1 MTSITDIVS
10 KMHDDGFRTIPAWNA
25 KPRRG
30 YDKGQNYPATDS
42 SWSEANMIGLALDST
57 ILIDFDANKGDDPNE
72 WLDTCITPT
81 EFGEYFDISDSD
93 MEQAEFQ
100 INKAGNSLHLLFRW
114 PEGVFNK
121 DEYHQSRNGAK
132 SEHKEPDLVING
144 KYGVDIKTGNQLVY
158 LKSHKALLNT
168 SPDNLPVASEK
179 LINFLKKPESN
190 YQAPDYIPQPLTSGD
205 GTPYGLKALQGICE
219 DMTRA
224 GEGTRNTTLNE
235 QACKA
240 GSLIAGSELSEG
252 YAMHELEQAALSTGM
267 KHSEVKATL
276 NSGIKAGM
284 QKPRTAPEKQ
294 DEPLVFIDDSAELL
308 ASGQLVEI
316 RPGVLAKP
324 KKVTVEYE
332 AGLKETQIIHNELKA
347 EPVVPVG
354 KEKEFRLFV
363 GSEGFDTEQNYLI
376 KDYLPAESFGIL
388 YGKSGSFKSF
398 HAVSWA
404 ASIAT
409 GKEWNGKKSR
419 PGTVVYV
426 AAEGGPGIPKRIK
439 GWEDEFNNKEVI
451 RNLLTVK
458 HPVFVGSNDQVTTMI
473 NTIRAAERMT
483 GQKVTAVIL
492 DTLARCF
499 AGADENK
506 AADMNLF
513 IAGCDKIKA
522 NTGAS
527 IIVVHHSGKDEEKG
541 ARGSSALRAAADFEF
556 RVDRLE
562 GEQATYTLTH
572 TKSKDSEEQKRQAF
586 ELKSKFLFT
595 DSDGDDQYTLVATG
609 QGGEVPE
616 PEQET
621 KIKPLGKN
629 KEAVLQAVRS
639 RMAAGEPR
647 TYKVVRDDLKAQG
660 IKISN
665 YSNWVTDLVED
676 GYLEKR
682 GDDLI
687 PLIKQTADGNFT
699 CLSDG

>member
-1 MTSITDIVS
+1 MDFILNTAADMQIA
-10 KMHDDGFRTIPAWNA
+10 GFRTIPVKDG
-25 KPRRG
+25 KPCQFFG
-30 YDKGQNYPATDS
+30 NGQSYRITDYC
-42 SWSEANMIGLALDST
+42 WSEANMVGLALDNT

-81 EFGEYFDISDSD
+81 EFGEYFGINADDIW
-93 MEQAEFQ
+93 QAKFQ
-100 INKAGNSLHLLFRW
+100 ANEAETSIHLLFRW
-114 PEGVFNK
+114 PEGIEFNK
-121 DEYHQSRNGAK
+121 ADFYQSRDGILN
-132 SEHKEPDLVING
+132 ING
-144 KYGVDIKTGNQLVY
+144 KQGVDIKTGNQLVH
-158 LKSHKALLNT
+158 LKEGKHLWKTEVN
-168 SPDNLPVASEK
+168 NLPVASEK

-190 YQAPDYIPQPLTSGD
+190 YQAAYIPQPLSSGD

-224 GEGTRNTTLNE
+224 GEGTRNKTLNE

-240 GSLIAGSELSEG
+240 GSLIAGGELSEG
-252 YAMHELEQAALSTGM
+252 YARYELQQAALSTGM
-267 KHSEVKATL
+267 KHSEIKATL

-294 DEPLVFIDDSAELL
+294 DEPLVFIDDSAEL
-308 ASGQLVEI
+308 E
-316 RPGVLAKP
+316 
-324 KKVTVEYE
+324 
-332 AGLKETQIIHNELKA
+332 ETQIIHDEFKA
-347 EPVVPVG
+347 EPVISV
-354 KEKEFRLFV
+354 EKAQEFKLHV

-419 PGTVVYV
+419 PGAVVYV

-439 GWEDEFNNKEVI
+439 GWENEFNNKEVI
-451 RNLLTVK
+451 QNLLTVK
-458 HPVFVGSNDQVTTMI
+458 HPVFVGSNDQVKTMI

-556 RVDRLE
+556 RVDRME
-562 GEQATYTLTH
+562 GEQPTYTLTH

-616 PEQET
+616 AEQET
-621 KIKPLGKN
+621 KVKPLGKN
-629 KEAVLQAVRS
+629 KKAVLQAVRS
-639 RMAAGEPR
+639 RMAAGEPH

-660 IKISN
+660 IKIGN
-665 YSNWVTDLVED
+665 FSNWVTDLVED
-676 GYLEKR
+676 GHLEKR
-682 GDDLI
+682 DDDLI
-687 PLIKQTADGNFT
+687 PIVKQTADGNFS
-699 CLSDG
+699 CLSDE